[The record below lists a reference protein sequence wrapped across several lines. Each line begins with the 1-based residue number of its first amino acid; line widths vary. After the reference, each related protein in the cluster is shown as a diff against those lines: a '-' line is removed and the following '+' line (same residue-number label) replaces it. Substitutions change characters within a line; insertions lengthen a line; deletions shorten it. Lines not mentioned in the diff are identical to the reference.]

1 MTQGTNISLT
11 IKNSLSYSIDA
22 RLDEEFKKQFNV
34 DDVKLG
40 FEEWQSV
47 FDVIKEDKA
56 TDKKQYQGG
65 DSDIRNGKH
74 FQVDDEQ
81 QYQITE
87 NAWTKIVNIAKQ
99 KMGIATTEQSD
110 NKTQVQTATVSS
122 QNVEKDNN
130 TGVAKF
136 QETSDKIKGFL
147 KKSNIDFD
155 SLGEL
160 YKRDVVSKYNTMK
173 AVKSNITD
181 EELETRIVNY
191 TKGWMY
197 NNFEQKTLLGKKP
210 ADFKSECSK
219 ATTTTELKD
228 KYTQFAKEYIEY
240 YDQNSD
246 GEVDVAE
253 LLYDAVN
260 SHYFSTEKLNSTDAK
275 QKAIQIVDEF
285 SKGKLQPNEDGNT
298 DEKILAS
305 VIDKLN
311 FLNLEANGSAS
322 DKTLN
327 INEIKAYLLATAQMS
342 DNKNDISSD
351 EVFTM
356 ATGIAEYNNGI
367 KTKLNDAYDFF
378 K

>member
-11 IKNSLSYSIDA
+11 IKNSLSYTIDA
-22 RLDEEFKKQFNV
+22 QLDKEFKEQYGV
-34 DDVKLG
+34 EDVQLG
-40 FEEWQSV
+40 FKEWQSV
-47 FDVIKEDKA
+47 FGVIKEDNA

-65 DSDIRNGKH
+65 DSDIRNGNH
-74 FQVDDEQ
+74 FQVDDKQ
-81 QYQITE
+81 KYQITQ

-99 KMGIATTEQSD
+99 KMGITEQSD
-110 NKTQVQTATVSS
+110 NKTQVQTGAVSS

-147 KKSNIDFD
+147 SKSDIDFD

-173 AVKSNITD
+173 VVNPKITD

-197 NNFEQKTLLGKKP
+197 NNFEQKTLLGKEP
-210 ADFKSECSK
+210 AEFKSECK
-219 ATTTTELKD
+219 ASTADELKD

-240 YDQNSD
+240 YDKNSD
-246 GEVDVAE
+246 GEIDVAE

-260 SHYFSTEKLNSTDAK
+260 SHYFSTEKLNSAEAK
-275 QKAIQIVDEF
+275 QKAIQIVEDF
-285 SKGKLQPNEDGNT
+285 TQNKLQPNENGNT

-305 VIDKLN
+305 VIDKLD
-311 FLNLEANGSAS
+311 FLNLEATTNSDS

-327 INEIKAYLLATAQMS
+327 VSEIKAYLLATAQML
-342 DNKNDISSD
+342 DAKNDISSD

-356 ATGIAEYNNGI
+356 ATGIAECNA
-367 KTKLNDAYDFF
+367 KTKEKLNNAYAFF

>member
-22 RLDEEFKKQFNV
+22 RLDQEFKGQFNV
-34 DDVKLG
+34 GDVKLG
-40 FEEWQSV
+40 FKEWQSV
-47 FDVIKEDKA
+47 FEIIKNDNA
-56 TDKKQYQGG
+56 TGEKQYGGG
-65 DSDIRNGKH
+65 DSDIRNVNH
-74 FQVDDEQ
+74 FQVDDKQ
-81 QYQITE
+81 KYQITE
-87 NAWTKIVNIAKQ
+87 SAWTKIVNIAKQ
-99 KMGIATTEQSD
+99 KMGITAQSD

-130 TGVAKF
+130 TGVEKF

-147 KKSNIDFD
+147 SKSDIDFD

-173 AVKSNITD
+173 AVNPNITD

-197 NNFEQKTLLGKKP
+197 NNFEQKTLLGKNP
-210 ADFKSECSK
+210 VDFKSECSK
-219 ATTTTELKD
+219 ATTETELKD

-260 SHYFSTEKLNSTDAK
+260 SHYFSTEKLNSAEAK
-275 QKAIQIVDEF
+275 QKAIQIVEDF
-285 SKGKLQPNEDGNT
+285 TKNKLKANENGST

-311 FLNLEANGSAS
+311 FLNLEATNSNS

-327 INEIKAYLLATAQMS
+327 VNEIKAYLLATAQML
-342 DNKNDISSD
+342 DAKNDISSN
-351 EVFTM
+351 EAFTM
-356 ATGIAEYNNGI
+356 ETGIAEMDPAISN
-367 KTKLNDAYDFF
+367 KLHEAYDFF

>member
-11 IKNSLSYSIDA
+11 IKNSLSYTIDA
-22 RLDEEFKKQFNV
+22 QLDKEFKEQYGV
-34 DDVKLG
+34 EDVQLG
-40 FEEWQSV
+40 FKEWQSV
-47 FDVIKEDKA
+47 FEGIKEDNA

-65 DSDIRNGKH
+65 DSDIRNGNH
-74 FQVDDEQ
+74 FQVDDKQ
-81 QYQITE
+81 KYQITQ

-99 KMGIATTEQSD
+99 KMGITEQSD
-110 NKTQVQTATVSS
+110 NKTQVQTGAVSS

-147 KKSNIDFD
+147 SKSDIDFD

-173 AVKSNITD
+173 VVNPKITD

-197 NNFEQKTLLGKKP
+197 NNFEQKTLLGKEP
-210 ADFKSECSK
+210 AEFKSECK
-219 ATTTTELKD
+219 ASTVDELKD

-240 YDQNSD
+240 YDKNSD
-246 GEVDVAE
+246 GEIDVAE

-260 SHYFSTEKLNSTDAK
+260 SHYFSTEKLNSAEAK
-275 QKAIQIVDEF
+275 QKAIQIVEDF
-285 SKGKLQPNEDGNT
+285 TQNKLQPNENGNT

-305 VIDKLN
+305 VINKLD
-311 FLNLEANGSAS
+311 FLNLEATTNSDS

-327 INEIKAYLLATAQMS
+327 INEIKAYLLATAQML
-342 DNKNDISSD
+342 DENNDIKSD
-351 EVFTM
+351 EVSMM
-356 ATGIAEYNNGI
+356 ATGIADKNSVI
-367 KTKLNDAYDFF
+367 QKRLNYAYDFL

>member
-22 RLDEEFKKQFNV
+22 RLDQEFKEQFNV
-34 DDVKLG
+34 GDVKLG
-40 FEEWQSV
+40 FKEWQSV
-47 FDVIKEDKA
+47 FEIIKNDNA
-56 TDKKQYQGG
+56 TGEKQYGGG
-65 DSDIRNGKH
+65 DSDIRNVNH
-74 FQVDDEQ
+74 FQVDDKQ
-81 QYQITE
+81 KYQITE
-87 NAWTKIVNIAKQ
+87 SAWTKIVNIAKQ
-99 KMGIATTEQSD
+99 KMGITAQSD

-130 TGVAKF
+130 TGVEKF

-147 KKSNIDFD
+147 SKSDIDFD

-173 AVKSNITD
+173 AVNPNITD

-197 NNFEQKTLLGKKP
+197 NNFEQKTLLGKNP
-210 ADFKSECSK
+210 VDFKSECSK
-219 ATTTTELKD
+219 ATTETELKD

-260 SHYFSTEKLNSTDAK
+260 SHYFSTEKLNSAEAK
-275 QKAIQIVDEF
+275 QKAIQIVEDF
-285 SKGKLQPNEDGNT
+285 TKNKLKANENGST

-311 FLNLEANGSAS
+311 FLNLEATNSNS

-327 INEIKAYLLATAQMS
+327 VNEIKAYLLATAQML
-342 DNKNDISSD
+342 DAKNDISSN
-351 EVFTM
+351 EAFTM
-356 ATGIAEYNNGI
+356 ETGIAEMDPAISN
-367 KTKLNDAYDFF
+367 KLHEAYDFF

>member
-1 MTQGTNISLT
+1 MTQGTNISLI
-11 IKNSLSYSIDA
+11 IKKSLSYSIDA
-22 RLDEEFKKQFNV
+22 RLDQEFKEHFNV

-40 FEEWQSV
+40 FNEWQSV
-47 FDVIKEDKA
+47 FEIIKNDNA
-56 TDKKQYQGG
+56 TGEKQYGGG
-65 DSDIRNGKH
+65 DSDIRNVNH
-74 FQVDDEQ
+74 FQVDDKQ
-81 QYQITE
+81 KYQITE
-87 NAWTKIVNIAKQ
+87 SAWTKIVNIAKQ
-99 KMGIATTEQSD
+99 KMGITAQSD

-130 TGVAKF
+130 TGVEKF

-147 KKSNIDFD
+147 SKSDIDFD

-173 AVKSNITD
+173 AVNPNITD

-197 NNFEQKTLLGKKP
+197 NNFEQKTLLGKNP
-210 ADFKSECSK
+210 VDFKSECSK
-219 ATTTTELKD
+219 ATTETELKD

-260 SHYFSTEKLNSTDAK
+260 SHYFSTEKLNSAEAK
-275 QKAIQIVDEF
+275 QKAIQIVEDF
-285 SKGKLQPNEDGNT
+285 TKNKLKANENGST

-311 FLNLEANGSAS
+311 FLNLEATNSDS

-327 INEIKAYLLATAQMS
+327 VDEIKAYLLATAQML
-342 DNKNDISSD
+342 DAKNDISSN
-351 EVFTM
+351 EAFIM
-356 ATGIAEYNNGI
+356 ANGIAKKNSGI
-367 KTKLNDAYDFF
+367 QKKLNDAYDFLRN
-378 K
+378 

>member
-22 RLDEEFKKQFNV
+22 QLDKEFKEQYDVENV
-34 DDVKLG
+34 QLG
-40 FEEWQSV
+40 FTEWQSV
-47 FDVIKEDKA
+47 FDVIKEDNA
-56 TDKKQYQGG
+56 TGKKQYQGD

-74 FQVDDEQ
+74 FQVDDKQ

-87 NAWTKIVNIAKQ
+87 SAWTKIVNIAKR
-99 KMGIATTEQSD
+99 KMGITEQSD
-110 NKTQVQTATVSS
+110 NKAQVQTGTASS

-147 KKSNIDFD
+147 SKSDIDFD

-173 AVKSNITD
+173 DVKSNITD

-197 NNFEQKTLLGKKP
+197 NNFEQKTLLGKNP
-210 ADFKSECSK
+210 AEFKSECK
-219 ATTTTELKD
+219 ANTVDELKG

-240 YDQNSD
+240 YDKNSD
-246 GEVDVAE
+246 GEIDVAE

-260 SHYFSTEKLNSTDAK
+260 SHYFSTEKLNSTEAK
-275 QKAIQIVDEF
+275 QKAIQIVEDF
-285 SKGKLQPNEDGNT
+285 TKNKLQPNENGNT

-305 VIDKLN
+305 VISKLD
-311 FLNLEANGSAS
+311 FLNLEATNSDS

-327 INEIKAYLLATAQMS
+327 IDEIKAYLLATAQIS
-342 DNKNDISSD
+342 DTNNDIRSD

-356 ATGIAEYNNGI
+356 ATGIADKSPVI
-367 KTKLNDAYDFF
+367 QKRLNDAYDFL

>member
-1 MTQGTNISLT
+1 MTQGTNISLK

-40 FEEWQSV
+40 FDEWKSV
-47 FDVIKEDKA
+47 FEIIKNDNA
-56 TDKKQYQGG
+56 TGKKQYGGG
-65 DSDIRNGKH
+65 DSDIRNVRH
-74 FQVDDEQ
+74 FRVDDEQ

-87 NAWTKIVNIAKQ
+87 SAWTKIVNIAKQ
-99 KMGIATTEQSD
+99 KMGIAEQSD
-110 NKTQVQTATVSS
+110 NKTRVQTGAVAS

-130 TGVAKF
+130 TGVEKF
-136 QETSDKIKGFL
+136 QETSDKIKEIL
-147 KKSNIDFD
+147 NKSDIDFD

-173 AVKSNITD
+173 AVNPNITD

-197 NNFEQKTLLGKKP
+197 NNFEQKTLLGKNP

-219 ATTTTELKD
+219 ATTKTELKD

-260 SHYFSTEKLNSTDAK
+260 SHYFSTEKLNSAEAK
-275 QKAIQIVDEF
+275 QKAIQIVKDF
-285 SKGKLQPNEDGNT
+285 SEGKLLPNEDGNA

-311 FLNLEANGSAS
+311 FLNLEATNSNS

-327 INEIKAYLLATAQMS
+327 VNEIKAYLLATAQML
-342 DNKNDISSD
+342 DTKNDISSN
-351 EVFTM
+351 EAFTM
-356 ATGIAEYNNGI
+356 ETGIAEMDPAISN
-367 KTKLNDAYDFF
+367 KLHEAYDFF

>member
-1 MTQGTNISLT
+1 MTQGTNISLK

-22 RLDEEFKKQFNV
+22 RLDQEFKEQFNV

-40 FEEWQSV
+40 FNEWKSV
-47 FDVIKEDKA
+47 FEIIKNDNA
-56 TDKKQYQGG
+56 TGKKQYGGG
-65 DSDIRNGKH
+65 DSDIRNVHH
-74 FQVDDEQ
+74 FRVDDEQ

-99 KMGIATTEQSD
+99 KMGITEQSD
-110 NKTQVQTATVSS
+110 NKTQVQTGTVAS

-130 TGVAKF
+130 TGVEKF

-147 KKSNIDFD
+147 NKSDIDFD

-173 AVKSNITD
+173 AVNPDITD

-197 NNFEQKTLLGKKP
+197 NNFEQKTLLGKNP

-219 ATTTTELKD
+219 ATTETELKD

-246 GEVDVAE
+246 GEIDVAE
-253 LLYDAVN
+253 LLYNAAN
-260 SHYFSTEKLNSTDAK
+260 SHYFSEKKLNSTEAK
-275 QKAIQIVDEF
+275 QKAIQIVKDF
-285 SKGKLQPNEDGNT
+285 SEGKLQPNEDGNA

-311 FLNLEANGSAS
+311 FLNLEATNSNS

-327 INEIKAYLLATAQMS
+327 VDEIKAYLLTTAQLS
-342 DNKNDISSD
+342 DAKNDISSD
-351 EVFTM
+351 EALMM
-356 ATGIAEYNNGI
+356 ATGIAEYNVGI
-367 KTKLNDAYDFF
+367 KGKLNDAYDFF

>member
-22 RLDEEFKKQFNV
+22 RLDQEFKEQFNV
-34 DDVKLG
+34 GDVKLG
-40 FEEWQSV
+40 FKEWQSV
-47 FDVIKEDKA
+47 FEIIKNDNA
-56 TDKKQYQGG
+56 TGEKQYGGG
-65 DSDIRNGKH
+65 DSDIRNVNH
-74 FQVDDEQ
+74 FQVDDKQ
-81 QYQITE
+81 KYQITE
-87 NAWTKIVNIAKQ
+87 SAWTKIVNIAKQ
-99 KMGIATTEQSD
+99 KMGITAQSD

-130 TGVAKF
+130 TGVEKF

-147 KKSNIDFD
+147 SKSDIDFD

-173 AVKSNITD
+173 AVNPNITD

-197 NNFEQKTLLGKKP
+197 NNFEQKTLLGKNP

-219 ATTTTELKD
+219 ATTETELKD

-260 SHYFSTEKLNSTDAK
+260 SHYFSTEKLNSAEAK
-275 QKAIQIVDEF
+275 QKAIQIVEDF
-285 SKGKLQPNEDGNT
+285 TKNKLKANENGST

-311 FLNLEANGSAS
+311 FLNLEATNSDS

-327 INEIKAYLLATAQMS
+327 VDEIKAYLLATAQML
-342 DNKNDISSD
+342 DAKNDISSN
-351 EVFTM
+351 EAFIM
-356 ATGIAEYNNGI
+356 ANGIAKKNSGI
-367 KTKLNDAYDFF
+367 QKKLNDAYDFLRN
-378 K
+378 